1 MQISWKFLNIWIII
15 SNKIQPFLITGIGM
29 VLKFVGVLQA
39 KIMRFQLSFYMD
51 LALVE
56 NIGETI

>member
-1 MQISWKFLNIWIII
+1 MNNNFAENINFLT
-15 SNKIQPFLITGIGM
+15 TGIGM

-39 KIMRFQLSFYMD
+39 KIMKFQLFFSTD
-51 LALVE
+51 LAPIE

>member
-1 MQISWKFLNIWIII
+1 MNNNFAE
-15 SNKIQPFLITGIGM
+15 NKTFLITGIGM

-39 KIMRFQLSFYMD
+39 KIMKFQLSFFTD

-56 NIGETI
+56 NIGGII